1 LPPFATAT
9 KKVRIAF
16 PKSLRLFDHTILT
29 LFWQNAK
36 GQNACA
42 DAGVLRICLHLL
54 PGAAS
59 REHGSPLLV
68 RWLCLLMGKLW
79 ENVLA
84 TTKEAFGC
92 GAPDAVASLL
102 QHPTPD
108 ARAAAVYAL
117 GALVFVSED
126 GDDQDVSHDEPGRR
140 GGFGASASTA
150 HGTDDGD
157 KNTNAQFTFGDAE
170 RAAAERAVA
179 CHILP
184 GVADASPVVRA
195 ETAIA
200 LGRLACAHSKR
211 FRAAAEWYAALHM
224 SPDYRNNR
232 NNPNTLERRGSREFG
247 GREGTAVM
255 RALDEEGSLSFERG
269 GAAGSAGNGGNGN
282 AGTGPPLPVPHHKRS
297 SPTSP
302 TRDRRAHHNM
312 AAFGSSTSLASLGS
326 TGSLGGLAGSAG
338 RNAGVYA
345 ATDAGT
351 YRAFPKS

>member
-1 LPPFATAT
+1 
-9 KKVRIAF
+9 
-16 PKSLRLFDHTILT
+16 
-29 LFWQNAK
+29 
-36 GQNACA
+36 
-42 DAGVLRICLHLL
+42 
-54 PGAAS
+54 
-59 REHGSPLLV
+59 
-68 RWLCLLMGKLW
+68 MGKLW

-269 GAAGSAGNGGNGN
+269 GAAGSANTDTFLAKRKRTERLRRRRGVTDLFTPVTGRGV
-282 AGTGPPLPVPHHKRS
+282 AGTRLAFVSSVALFVDGQAVGKRFGNDERGVWVRRPRCGGVAVAAPHPRRPS
-297 SPTSP
+297 
-302 TRDRRAHHNM
+302 RRGVRARRA
-312 AAFGSSTSLASLGS
+312 GVCV
-326 TGSLGGLAGSAG
+326 G
-338 RNAGVYA
+338 R
-345 ATDAGT
+345 
-351 YRAFPKS
+351 RR